1 RLRRR
6 TGRHRGTGPVGR
18 TGAVAGRATHP
29 VAAAIHRVDLAIPA
43 AAASRPA
50 AGTAA
55 EGNRRWAAALADSA
69 GTAPAGRAAGSCVS
83 PVDQATAWRP
93 NSVSATVATRAV
105 GFGRRAWAKS
115 GRDLRRAD
123 RAGGDLRDAS
133 VGHVR
138 HGGHL
143 RHARCL
149 RHAGWHARSDVLATT
164 GGHPGQAAERQ
175 FAVGLDELGLHVR
188 LVPRLVDRD
197 GHFRGVLVDFRDAGD
212 FCRGVIRNALG
223 GCFSGPFLLQLV
235 PELLAR
241 DGDQAVDVTRLQ
253 VIERLVGRRLGIISA
268 EQDDQQDDA
277 ADDDEG
283 ADTAEDPG
291 QRALLLGRF
300 TAGETTGRW
309 VAGWRALWRAV
320 TTRPAPWWSVTAG
333 LAVRRAVAWLLLRE
347 TAAGRLTLRVLGTR
361 TLRAWWL
368 GHLRPRLINATYGGG
383 TEMSER
389 QQRRERSGGA
399 FHTKVAGT
407 RAGPG
412 HERGV
417 CPPQFGRSGTSGRSG
432 ISGTLMSGISGM

>member
-1 RLRRR
+1 
-6 TGRHRGTGPVGR
+6 
-18 TGAVAGRATHP
+18 
-29 VAAAIHRVDLAIPA
+29 
-43 AAASRPA
+43 
-50 AGTAA
+50 
-55 EGNRRWAAALADSA
+55 
-69 GTAPAGRAAGSCVS
+69 
-83 PVDQATAWRP
+83 
-93 NSVSATVATRAV
+93 
-105 GFGRRAWAKS
+105 
-115 GRDLRRAD
+115 
-123 RAGGDLRDAS
+123 
-133 VGHVR
+133 
-138 HGGHL
+138 
-143 RHARCL
+143 
-149 RHAGWHARSDVLATT
+149 VLATT
-164 GGHPGQAAERQ
+164 GGHPGQASELP
-175 FAVGLDELGLHVR
+175 FAVFLDELGLHVL

-291 QRALLLGRF
+291 QRALLGRF
-300 TAGETTGRW
+300 TAGETIGRW

-432 ISGTLMSGISGM
+432 ISGTLMSGISGMLTLGISGMAGPDPVSLPIVGMPARPQNFHSSSSLTNLNFACFCFSSWVAVKVASAVLSSTSLTSVTSALTPSGMPVEMSPPPSSLAFSSCPLNSSQVMDARPSRSPSFM